1 MWSLPAKTQ
10 SRSPPPPPSP
20 RWSTSPSPTG
30 ASQIFFLTFTTVKI
44 TEHVCRWKYL
54 LLLFKAPVGTAAA
67 LCLWV
72 NLIFSHL
79 FLAIDGARATPVNLL
94 TCHIPPSKASAPRPA
109 PKLVP
114 RVPPTNGAPPLL
126 SPSNT
131 PAAENQF
138 ARAAYLRNHLAHST
152 ILNPSDTYHL
162 GSKCMLSGGPRLKC
176 VTIYISFISRYLC
189 TLRHVVCWAIEQC
202 N

>member
-1 MWSLPAKTQ
+1 MYAGENISSFSSK
-10 SRSPPPPPSP
+10 P
-20 RWSTSPSPTG
+20 RWNSRRPLP
-30 ASQIFFLTFTTVKI
+30 
-44 TEHVCRWKYL
+44 
-54 LLLFKAPVGTAAA
+54 
-67 LCLWV
+67 
-72 NLIFSHL
+72 LIFSHL
-79 FLAIDGARATPVNLL
+79 FLAIDGASATPVNLL

-114 RVPPTNGAPPLL
+114 RIPPTNGAPPLL

-176 VTIYISFISRYLC
+176 NYLHFIHLKVSLYSPACGL
-189 TLRHVVCWAIEQC
+189 LSY
-202 N
+202 